1 MSDRD
6 HGGATSMRTE
16 DTDLAVLAGTVLSRE
31 SAAVAALAG
40 SVESDVVAVARRM
53 LAITGKVVTTGSG
66 TSGIMAERLAHL
78 LSVCGTPAVY
88 LPSMD
93 ALHGG
98 MGAITENDLVL
109 AISKT
114 GQSAELTRLAELLTS
129 RGITVVA
136 ITESPESPFAA
147 AADAVVLLPPTAA
160 DADPGDMIA
169 MASTLAVGAWGD
181 ALAVVTMALRG
192 HTMRDVV
199 DSHPAGGVGVRGG
212 RPGDEA
218 VPVVRA

>member
-1 MSDRD
+1 MRIDD
-6 HGGATSMRTE
+6 VELAT
-16 DTDLAVLAGTVLSRE
+16 LAGAVLSRE
-31 SAAVAALAG
+31 SAGVAALAG
-40 SVESDVVAVARRM
+40 QVESDLVGVARKL
-53 LAITGKVVTTGSG
+53 LALTGKAVTTGSG

-114 GQSAELTRLAELLTS
+114 GQSNELTRLAERLAS
-129 RGITVVA
+129 RGIAVVA

-147 AADAVVLLPPTAA
+147 AADAVVALPPTAA

-192 HTMRDVV
+192 HTVRDVV
-199 DSHPAGGVGVRGG
+199 DSHPAGGVGARGQAAA
-212 RPGDEA
+212 DA
-218 VPVVRA
+218 PVVRR